1 MTHSFAVSFDYR
13 CPFARNAQEAVVTG
27 LREGRAWDVRFLAFS
42 LDQVHI
48 SEDEPPVWEREPD
61 ARGTGVLA
69 LEWGIAVRDAFPD
82 HFRAAHVA
90 LFAARH
96 DHGGKLAEEPVL
108 REAIASI
115 ELDPDAVAA
124 EVASGRPLRTLAAEH
139 SEAVSS
145 WAMFGVPTFV
155 VGDRAAFV
163 RLMERDKPEDI
174 ERVLELFEF
183 ERLNE
188 LKYTRIPR

>member
-1 MTHSFAVSFDYR
+1 
-13 CPFARNAQEAVVTG
+13 
-27 LREGRAWDVRFLAFS
+27 
-42 LDQVHI
+42 
-48 SEDEPPVWEREPD
+48 
-61 ARGTGVLA
+61 
-69 LEWGIAVRDAFPD
+69 
-82 HFRAAHVA
+82 
-90 LFAARH
+90 
-96 DHGGKLAEEPVL
+96 L

>member
-1 MTHSFAVSFDYR
+1 MTYRFAVSFDYR

-27 LREGRAWDVRFLAFS
+27 LREGRDWDVRFLAFS
-42 LDQVHI
+42 LDQVHVPD
-48 SEDEPPVWEREPD
+48 DEPPVWDREPD
-61 ARGTGVLA
+61 ARGSGVLA
-69 LEWGIAVRDAFPD
+69 LEWGIAVRDVFSE

-108 REAIASI
+108 RDAIASI

-124 EVASGRPLRTLAAEH
+124 EVASGRPLQTLAAEH
-139 SEAVSS
+139 KEAVTK
-145 WAMFGVPTFV
+145 WAMFGVPTFA
-155 VGDRAAFV
+155 VGDRAVFV
-163 RLMERDKPEDI
+163 RLMERDRPEDV
-174 ERVLELFEF
+174 ERVLDLFEF